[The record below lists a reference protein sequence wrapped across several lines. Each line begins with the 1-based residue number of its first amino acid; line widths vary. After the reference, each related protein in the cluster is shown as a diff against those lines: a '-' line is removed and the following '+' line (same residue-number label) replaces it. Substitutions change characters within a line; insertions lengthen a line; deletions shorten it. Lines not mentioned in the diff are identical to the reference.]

1 MSAARMLQG
10 SVFFFVRVLYSLL
23 FHLCYGVNIY
33 SDWLREQFRNLSL
46 NMLYI
51 LCVQEIVFLF
61 QILDALQEMFL

>member
-1 MSAARMLQG
+1 
-10 SVFFFVRVLYSLL
+10 
-23 FHLCYGVNIY
+23 VNIY